1 MMKKL
6 YLCIVV
12 TLLLLSAATVQADVL
27 FQQNP
32 DNLSAYWSYNPGQQM
47 ADNFSIS
54 AGGSI
59 TEVKWWGHYGNDMTD
74 DFTIR
79 FYSDN
84 SGSPDTL
91 LATYHIVSADVKTV
105 TSPTNY
111 AYDSVLTSAFTVTA
125 GTAYWISILNGSS
138 GDWGWFSSNQ
148 TGLFAK
154 RFTDGGTWIPDT
166 GDFSFELD
174 GTTTEVPEP
183 ATMLLLG
190 LGLIGLAGMRRFK
203 K

>member
-12 TLLLLSAATVQADVL
+12 TLLVLPAATVQADVL

-91 LATYHIVSADVKTV
+91 LATHHIVSADEKTAI
-105 TSPTNY
+105 SPTTY
-111 AYDSVLTSAFTVTA
+111 AYDAELTSAFTATA

-148 TGLFAK
+148 TGLLAM
-154 RFTDGGTWIPDT
+154 RPTDNDTWAGLPK
-166 GDFSFELD
+166 GDLSFELD

-183 ATMLLLG
+183 TTMLLLG
-190 LGLIGLAGMRRFK
+190 LGLIGLAGARRKF
-203 K
+203 